1 MAELLR
7 YSTLAFIVGFL
18 LDRVLGDPQG
28 WPHLIRFFGH
38 VITFF
43 EKILYPMKNKRMA
56 GAVLVLLALLICGG
70 LPALLLF
77 GAWKISPLLFLVL
90 ESLLCWQL
98 LAARS
103 LQDESLPVYN
113 ALQEND
119 LQKARSAL
127 SMIVGRD
134 TKALDAAGIT
144 RATVETIA
152 ENTADG
158 VAAPMIYMALG
169 GAVLGCVY
177 KTVNTM
183 DSMVGYRNERYE
195 EFGFFAAKLDDVFNY
210 IPSRLCAMF
219 MVMASAFCG
228 LDSMSAFRIWRRDRR
243 KHASPN
249 SAQTEAV
256 MAGALGIQLA
266 GDAWYFGKRHHKPS
280 IGDATRPIRKEDIRQ
295 AHRVLLMTSILLL
308 IFSLLTRGVL
318 YAAL

>member
-1 MAELLR
+1 MLLH
-7 YSTLAFIVGFL
+7 STLAFIAGFL
-18 LDRVLGDPQG
+18 LDRALGDPQG
-28 WPHLIRFFGH
+28 WPHLIRLFGQ
-38 VITFF
+38 VIAGL
-43 EKILYPMKNKRMA
+43 EKILYPMKNKRLS
-56 GAVLVLLALLICGG
+56 GAVFVLFVLLVCGG
-70 LPALLLF
+70 IPTLALF
-77 GAWKISPLLFLVL
+77 GAWAISPWLFLAL

-103 LQDESLPVYN
+103 LRDESLPVYE
-113 ALQEND
+113 ALHHDD
-119 LQKARSAL
+119 LPKAKTAL

-158 VAAPMIYMALG
+158 VAAPLFYMALG

-177 KTVNTM
+177 KAVNTM

-195 EFGFFAAKLDDVFNY
+195 EFGFCAAKLDDAFNY
-210 IPSRLCAMF
+210 IPSRLCA
-219 MVMASAFCG
+219 VMMIVASAFCG
-228 LDSMSAFRIWRRDRR
+228 LDTQGAFRIWQRDRR

-256 MAGALGIQLA
+256 MAGALGVQLA
-266 GDAWYFGKRHHKPS
+266 GDAWYFGRRHHKPT
-280 IGDATRPIRKEDIRQ
+280 IGDATRPIKTEDIRL
-295 AHRVLLMTSILLL
+295 AHRVLLMTSILLFIL
-308 IFSLLTRGVL
+308 SLLTRGIL